1 MQKKSRFL
9 TGLLSAVMALTLFA
23 LPATAANDSKV
34 PTMPDLNKK
43 GSITINKYDYKI
55 SSSDPRDNGESPAT
69 GNKAQN
75 PLDGAEFTIYQVE
88 DSSWIT
94 NYYASNTTLKD
105 VTVDNYL
112 KDGAIDNSKI
122 KNNNVVTKTTG
133 PSTENPDTKHGQ
145 AIFNGLPVGLYV
157 VIETNTPPAVTSPTD
172 PFLVSIPMTSA
183 TDQTQWLYDV
193 IVNPKNNTQYGS
205 VKLQKKG
212 QTGDSVITEMAGYT
226 FKLEKY
232 INGQWVAIT
241 NYPGN
246 GKDNGG
252 ATIGDALKTDASGE
266 ISIDGL
272 TDGKYRFTEE
282 SGPDNG
288 YIIDKKT
295 HYAFRIDGGAVK
307 QITGETEADTNYNAV
322 PASGGTIVIFNY
334 KPDLDKN
341 MTKKGTTDVS
351 TAHDADYSVGEQVPY
366 KITVKVP
373 QNIKDLKS
381 FNVTDTPTNLAFI
394 ESSLAITCD
403 SAPLTKDTNY
413 VVELTHP
420 DINNNEVVGFKIDFK
435 SDKEG
440 FVGLD
445 NLGGKT
451 ITIEYKATLLK
462 AASTGIDGNLN
473 TAKLVYSNE
482 IKPDSSEG
490 ATPTE
495 REIHDSSIVY
505 TFEINIIKRKDSA
518 TGDPIDNVAFDL
530 YQEFD
535 VSAVPAGK
543 TALNKDEADA
553 LKLPYSENKAWVKI
567 GSATTQNGGKIS
579 FKGLSNGNYK
589 LVETKTIENY
599 NLLSG
604 PVDVTLNVSYV
615 AKWDENHTY
624 DKSGKLVK
632 HTYRQNEVKFE
643 GNNTAED
650 NTTYVTTTIVNRKG
664 LNLPVTG
671 GFGTLL
677 FSGIG
682 ALLVVGGIGVL
693 MGTKKKKDNA

>member
-34 PTMPDLNKK
+34 PTMPDLNKT

-55 SSSDPRDNGESPAT
+55 SSRDPRDNGESPAT
-69 GNKAQN
+69 DDKAQK

-112 KDGAIDNSKI
+112 KDGAIDTSKI

-133 PSTENPDTKHGQ
+133 PSTENPNTNHGQ
-145 AIFNGLPVGLYV
+145 AIFNELPVGLYV

-252 ATIGDALKTDASGE
+252 AAIGDALTTDASGE

-307 QITGETEADTNYNAV
+307 QITDETEADTNYDAV
-322 PASGGTIVIFNY
+322 PANGGTIVIFNY

-341 MTKKGTTDVS
+341 VTKKGTTDVS
-351 TAHDADYSVGEQVPY
+351 TARDADYSVGEQVPY

-373 QNIKDLKS
+373 KNIKDLKS

-420 DINNNEVVGFKIDFK
+420 DTNNNEVVGFKIDFK

-482 IKPDSSEG
+482 IKPDSSG
-490 ATPTE
+490 AATPTE

-518 TGDPIDNVAFDL
+518 TGDPIDKVAFDL

-535 VSAVPAGK
+535 ESAVPAGK
-543 TALNKDEADA
+543 TALSKVEADA

-589 LVETKTIENY
+589 LVETKTIEDY

-604 PVDVTLNVSYV
+604 PVDVTLNVSYE

-624 DKSGKLVK
+624 DGSGKLVK
-632 HTYRQNEVKFE
+632 RTYKQNEVKFE
-643 GNNTAED
+643 GNNTADD

-664 LNLPVTG
+664 FNLPVTG

>member
-34 PTMPDLNKK
+34 PTMPDLNKT

-55 SSSDPRDNGESPAT
+55 SSNDPRDNGESPAT
-69 GNKAQN
+69 DDKAQK

-112 KDGAIDNSKI
+112 EDGAIDNSKI

-133 PSTENPDTKHGQ
+133 PSTENPGTNHGQ
-145 AIFNGLPVGLYV
+145 AIFNDLPVGLYV

-212 QTGDSVITEMAGYT
+212 QTGNSVITEMAGYT

-232 INGQWVAIT
+232 INDQWVAIT

-252 ATIGDALKTDASGE
+252 ATIGDALKTDAKGE

-295 HYAFRIDGGAVK
+295 HYAFRINGGAVK
-307 QITGETEADTNYNAV
+307 QITGETEADTNYDAV
-322 PASGGTIVIFNY
+322 PANGGTIVIFNY

-341 MTKKGTTDVS
+341 VTKKGTTDVS
-351 TAHDADYSVGEQVPY
+351 TARDADYSVGEQVPY
-366 KITVKVP
+366 QITVKVP
-373 QNIKDLKS
+373 KNIKDLKS

-403 SAPLTKDTNY
+403 SVPLTKDTNY

-420 DINNNEVVGFKIDFK
+420 DTNNNEVVGFKIDFK

-445 NLGGKT
+445 NFGGKT

-518 TGDPIDNVAFDL
+518 KGDPIDNVAFDL

-535 VSAVPAGK
+535 ESAVPAGK

-589 LVETKTIENY
+589 LVETKTIKDY

-604 PVDVTLNVSYV
+604 PVDVTLNVSYE

-624 DKSGKLVK
+624 DGSGKLVK
-632 HTYRQNEVKFE
+632 HTYKQNEVKFG

>member
-1 MQKKSRFL
+1 MKKKSRFL
-9 TGLLSAVMALTLFA
+9 TGLLSAVMALSLFA
-23 LPATAANDSKV
+23 LPAAAADDSKV
-34 PTMPDLNKK
+34 PTMPDLNKT
-43 GSITINKYDYKI
+43 GSITINKYDYKTG
-55 SSSDPRDNGESPAT
+55 SNDPRDNGETAAT
-69 GNKAQN
+69 DDKAKN

-94 NYYASNTTLKD
+94 SYYASNTTLSD
-105 VTVDNYL
+105 VSVDNYVTGGVL
-112 KDGAIDNSKI
+112 NSNITPK
-122 KNNNVVTKTTG
+122 KTVTKTTG
-133 PSTENPDTKHGQ
+133 PSTENSDAKHGQ

-157 VIETNTPPAVTSPTD
+157 VIETKTPPAVTSPTD

-183 TDQTQWLYDV
+183 TDQTKWLYDV
-193 IVNPKNNTQYGS
+193 IVNPKNSTQYGS

-212 QTGDSVITEMAGYT
+212 QTGDTVTDQMAKYT

-232 INGQWVAIT
+232 INGEWVAIT
-241 NYPGN
+241 KYPGN
-246 GKDNGG
+246 GKDNSGKP
-252 ATIGDALKTDASGE
+252 IGDALTTNANGE

-272 TDGKYRFTEE
+272 TDGEYRFTEE
-282 SGPDNG
+282 SGPNNG

-295 HYAFRIDGGAVK
+295 HYAFEIVGGAVK
-307 QITGETEADTNYNAV
+307 QITGKSEADTNYTAV
-322 PASGGTIVIFNY
+322 PANGGTIEIFNY

-341 MTKKGTTDVS
+341 VTKKGAADAS
-351 TAHDADYSVGEQVPY
+351 TAHDADYSVDDQVPY

-394 ESSLAITCD
+394 ESSLTVTCGGT
-403 SAPLTKDTNY
+403 PLTKDTNY
-413 VVELTHP
+413 VVGLTHP
-420 DINNNEVVGFKIDFK
+420 DTKNNEVTGFKIDFK
-435 SDKEG
+435 SDKAG

-451 ITIEYKATLLK
+451 ITIEYKSTLLK
-462 AASTGIDGNLN
+462 AASTGIDGNPN

-482 IKPDSSEG
+482 IKPDSSG
-490 ATPTE
+490 DTTPPTE
-495 REIHDSSIVY
+495 NEIHDSAIVY

-518 TGDPIDNVAFDL
+518 TGEPINDVDFDL

-535 VSAVPAGK
+535 ENAVPADKEGL
-543 TALNKDEADA
+543 TKDAADV
-553 LKLPYSENKAWVKI
+553 LKLPYTEDKVWVKI
-567 GSATTQNGGKIS
+567 DSATTQNGGKIS

-589 LVETKTIENY
+589 LVETKTIPDY

-604 PVDVTLNVSYV
+604 PVDVALNVSYE
-615 AKWDENHTY
+615 AKWDVSYTY
-624 DKSGKLVK
+624 DTNGKLIK
-632 HTYRQNEVKFE
+632 RTYKQSDVKFE
-643 GNNTAED
+643 GSNTAEN

-677 FSGIG
+677 FSCIG
-682 ALLVVGGIGVL
+682 ALLVVGGVGVL
-693 MGTKKKKDNA
+693 MSTKKKKGNT